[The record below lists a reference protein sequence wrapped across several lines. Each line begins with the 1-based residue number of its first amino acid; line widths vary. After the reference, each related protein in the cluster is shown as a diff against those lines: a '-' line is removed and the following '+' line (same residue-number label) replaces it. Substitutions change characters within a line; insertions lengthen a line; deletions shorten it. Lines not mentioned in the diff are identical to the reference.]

1 MRASLFDLTVT
12 WPDGDTV
19 LTAVSADFGPGR
31 HGVVGAN
38 GAGKSTLI
46 RVPAGLVAPTSGTS
60 RIEGRW
66 AHLPQRPDVAPTVA
80 GTLGVETTLA
90 ALRRIEAGSVAV
102 TDFDA
107 VGDDWDVVGRT
118 EAVLGR
124 LGLGHV
130 GLERDM
136 ATLSGGEH
144 VLLALAGRLLT
155 EPDVLLL
162 DEPTNNLDRGARAR
176 LIDVVRTFAG
186 VLVVASHDRE
196 LLSVVDDIVEVR
208 AGAVRWFG
216 GPYETYAEIV
226 AAEQDSAERAV
237 RDAEGELRSQRRELA
252 ETQVKLARRQR
263 YGKKMNEQKRE
274 PKIVMGN
281 RKRAAQVSAGKLRG
295 DQQQDVAR
303 ARDQLTEAESQLRD
317 DREIRVD
324 LPATTVPATRVVL
337 TMTEVRLAHTGR
349 RIDLRVDGPERIA
362 LVGPNGSGKTTLLRT
377 ALGEL
382 EAASGEVRLRV
393 PARHLPQQMD
403 VLDPGATILENV
415 RRAAPEADETE
426 IRSQLARF
434 LFRARRADQ
443 AVSTLSGGELLR
455 ATLATV
461 LLAEPAPQLLVLD
474 EPTNNLDLA
483 STTHLVEAL
492 RWYRG
497 ALLVVSHDERFL
509 DDLDLTRRVTL

>member
-1 MRASLFDLTVT
+1 MRASLFDLTLT
-12 WPDGDTV
+12 RPDGATV
-19 LTAVSADFGPGR
+19 LSAVSAEFGPGR

-46 RVPAGLVAPTSGTS
+46 RALAGLVTPTCGTA
-60 RIEGRW
+60 RIDGRL
-66 AHLPQRPDVAPTVA
+66 AYLPQQPEVGLTVA
-80 GTLGVETTLA
+80 ATLGVEATVD
-90 ALRRIEAGSVAV
+90 ALRRIEAGSVEVA
-102 TDFDA
+102 DFET
-107 VGDDWDVVGRT
+107 VGDDWDVVGMT
-118 EAVLGR
+118 GAMLGR
-124 LGLGHV
+124 LGLGH
-130 GLERDM
+130 LALDRDM

-162 DEPTNNLDRGARAR
+162 DEPTNNLDRGARTR
-176 LIDVVRTFAG
+176 LLDVVRTFPG

-196 LLSVVDDIVEVR
+196 LLAVVDDIIEVR

-216 GPYETYAEIV
+216 GPYDTYAEIV
-226 AAEQDSAERAV
+226 AAEQESAERAV

-252 ETQVKLARRQR
+252 DTQVKLARRER
-263 YGKKMNEQKRE
+263 YGKKMSEQKRE

-295 DQQQDVAR
+295 DQQQDVER
-303 ARDQLTEAESQLRD
+303 ARDQLTEAESQVRD
-317 DREIRVD
+317 DREIHVD
-324 LPATTVPATRVVL
+324 LPATAVPSTRVVL
-337 TMTEVRLAHTGR
+337 TMTDVQLAHTGR
-349 RIDLRVDGPERIA
+349 TIDLRIDGPERIA

-382 EAASGEVRLRV
+382 EPEAGEVRLRV
-393 PARHLPQQMD
+393 PARHLPQRMD
-403 VLDPGATILENV
+403 VLDTTLTIVTNV
-415 RRAAPEADETE
+415 RRTAPTADETE
-426 IRSQLARF
+426 IRGQLARF

-443 AVSTLSGGELLR
+443 VVSTLSGGELLR

-483 STTHLVEAL
+483 SITHLVEAL
-492 RWYRG
+492 RSYRG
-497 ALLVVSHDERFL
+497 ALLVVSHDRAFL
-509 DDLDLTRRVTL
+509 DDLELTRSIEM

>member
-1 MRASLFDLTVT
+1 MRASLFDLIVT
-12 WPDGDTV
+12 WPDGDTILSHLSV
-19 LTAVSADFGPGR
+19 DFGPGR

-46 RVPAGLVAPTSGTS
+46 RVLAGLVTPTSGTA

-66 AHLPQRPDVAPTVA
+66 AYLPQSPVVGLTVA
-80 GTLGVETTLA
+80 ATLGVEVTLA
-90 ALRRIEAGSVAV
+90 ALQRIEAGSVAV
-102 TDFDA
+102 ADFEE

-118 EAVLGR
+118 EAMLGR
-124 LGLGHV
+124 LGLDHLE
-130 GLERDM
+130 LERDM

-144 VLLALAGRLLT
+144 VLLALAGLLLT
-155 EPDVLLL
+155 DPDVLLL

-176 LIDVVRTFAG
+176 LLDVVHTFSG

-216 GPYETYAEIV
+216 GPYETYAQIV
-226 AAEQDSAERAV
+226 AAEQDSAQRAV

-252 ETQVKLARRQR
+252 ETQVKLARRER
-263 YGKKMNEQKRE
+263 YGKKMYEQKRE
-274 PKIVMGN
+274 PKIIMGN

-317 DREIRVD
+317 DREIYVH

-349 RIDLRVDGPERIA
+349 TIDLRIDGPERIA
-362 LVGPNGSGKTTLLRT
+362 LAGPNGSGKTTLLRT

-382 EAASGEVRLRV
+382 EPAAGNARLRV
-393 PARHLPQQMD
+393 PARHLPQQVN
-403 VLDPGATILENV
+403 VLDSTLTIVENV
-415 RRAAPEADETE
+415 RRAAPSADETDL
-426 IRSQLARF
+426 RSQLARF

-443 AVSTLSGGELLR
+443 VVSTLSGGELLR

-461 LLAEPAPQLLVLD
+461 LLADPAPQLLMLD
-474 EPTNNLDLA
+474 EPTNNLDLV

-492 RWYRG
+492 RSYGG
-497 ALLVVSHDERFL
+497 ALLVVSHDETFL

>member
-1 MRASLFDLTVT
+1 MHASLFDLTIT

-19 LTAVSADFGPGR
+19 LSGVSAELGPGR

-46 RVPAGLVAPTSGTS
+46 RVLAGLVTPTSGS
-60 RIEGRW
+60 CRVEGRC
-66 AHLPQRPDVAPTVA
+66 AYLPQRPDVGFTVA
-80 GTLGVETTLA
+80 ETLGVEATLA
-90 ALRRIEAGSVAV
+90 ALRRIEAGSVDPA
-102 TDFDA
+102 DFDA

-124 LGLGHV
+124 LGLDH
-130 GLERDM
+130 LELQRDM

-155 EPDVLLL
+155 DPDVLLL
-162 DEPTNNLDRGARAR
+162 DEPTNNLDRGARSR
-176 LIDVVRTFAG
+176 LLEVVRTFSG

-196 LLSVVDDIVEVR
+196 LLSVVDDVVEVR
-208 AGAVRWFG
+208 AGGVRWFG
-216 GPYETYAEIV
+216 GPYDTYAEIV
-226 AAEQDSAERAV
+226 AAEQEVAERAV
-237 RDAEGELRSQRRELA
+237 RDAEGQLRSQRRELA
-252 ETQVKLARRQR
+252 DTQVKLARRER
-263 YGKKMNEQKRE
+263 YGKKMSEQKRE

-295 DQQQDVAR
+295 DQQQDVER
-303 ARDQLTEAESQLRD
+303 ARDQLTEAESRLRD
-317 DREIRVD
+317 DREIHVD
-324 LPATTVPATRVVL
+324 LPATIVPATRVVL

-349 RIDLRVDGPERIA
+349 TVDLRIDGPERIA
-362 LVGPNGSGKTTLLRT
+362 LAGPNGSGKTTLLRT

-382 EAASGEVRLRV
+382 PPAHGEVRLRV
-393 PARHLPQQMD
+393 PARHLPQQLE
-403 VLDPGATILENV
+403 VLDPALTIVENV
-415 RRAAPEADETE
+415 RRAAPGSDETE
-426 IRSQLARF
+426 MRSQLAAF
-434 LFRARRADQ
+434 LFRGRRAEQ
-443 AVSTLSGGELLR
+443 VVSTLSGGELLR

-483 STTHLVEAL
+483 STAHLVEAL
-492 RWYRG
+492 RAYRG